1 MAALAIDRAPEAS
14 LPLDFLRMSPVW
26 GLMAAA
32 LLLQQGELLFASRWA
47 SATIAFVHAFTLGVV
62 GNAMLGSLLQFLPV
76 VADTQ
81 PHLGRFGRGL
91 AIAYNLGLLTLIAG
105 LLRWPMLLAPSG
117 LVLATVLTIFA
128 LGTLAG
134 IRFDGK
140 QSLLRAGLA
149 LSLLMLLTTAILGMV
164 LTLALAGW
172 IAVPLPMLSDIHAA
186 TGVLGGGVLLA
197 ASVGSVVLPM
207 FQGTRRVPGKWLAI
221 WMAGHLGALVLALA
235 LRWTERPGAMSV
247 MLALQLAAFAA
258 GTLALQAHATKK
270 RNPTLVR
277 FWRLGS
283 VALLLAAILAVAVPL
298 LSKANLNAIIGVL
311 VVAIGLPALVLGM
324 GLEIN
329 AFLAWL
335 QLQDA
340 RQRGQRVPSVDVL
353 LPEQTKSR
361 LLWLHLIAAVALVL
375 AAAWS
380 HAINARLAGALLAL
394 AYAATTFELF
404 ALRRRTQRLILG
416 LQHTPTEAKTK

>member
-14 LPLDFLRMSPVW
+14 LPLHFLRMSPIW

-207 FQGTRRVPGKWLAI
+207 FQGTPRVGTAARRIRCRNARSAGPRHEKAQSNPGKILAARFGSFTARRDPCSGSAITFKSKFERDYRRARRRHRLARIGARNGLGNQRVPG
-221 WMAGHLGALVLALA
+221 
-235 LRWTERPGAMSV
+235 
-247 MLALQLAAFAA
+247 LAAVTRCASARSARAQCRCIAA
-258 GTLALQAHATKK
+258 
-270 RNPTLVR
+270 R
-277 FWRLGS
+277 
-283 VALLLAAILAVAVPL
+283 
-298 LSKANLNAIIGVL
+298 ANKI
-311 VVAIGLPALVLGM
+311 
-324 GLEIN
+324 E
-329 AFLAWL
+329 
-335 QLQDA
+335 
-340 RQRGQRVPSVDVL
+340 
-353 LPEQTKSR
+353 
-361 LLWLHLIAAVALVL
+361 AAVA
-375 AAAWS
+375 AP
-380 HAINARLAGALLAL
+380 NRCGRARARRSMVTRDKR
-394 AYAATTFELF
+394 ATCRST
-404 ALRRRTQRLILG
+404 ACVGLRR
-416 LQHTPTEAKTK
+416 HHV